1 MNVVEEKIDNLNAV
15 LRVKISK
22 EDYAEKVEK
31 TLNDYRKQ
39 AAIPGFRPGKTPIS
53 LIKKKYG
60 KAILAEELNKAVNQ
74 SLYDFIRNNNL
85 QVLGNPLPKQDEEVK
100 GDFENPTDFEF
111 AYEIGMSPDFSLN
124 LDKAAFDY
132 LKIDISTEMLDKE
145 VENLARRYGKL
156 VSAETVGERDM
167 VLGKFTEL
175 DGDKPKEGG
184 ISNTSTISMEFIA
197 DSAAKKSLMGAK
209 AGDEFVLDPKDVSK
223 GSTDM
228 AAMLAIKKEEAEELN
243 SLFNFTITE
252 IKQMIPA
259 EINQEL
265 FDKLFGEGNV
275 KSEEEMRS
283 KIADDLNRMFSGDSD
298 RVFNNAL
305 SKHLIEETKIDLP
318 ESFLKRWI
326 AATSKEEI
334 TPEKVEQDFE
344 GYRNGLKWQ
353 LIQNK
358 LIKENDVKVEPQ
370 DAINYVKSMM
380 VNQYAQYGIPAPA
393 DAELDK
399 YAKNAL
405 SNQEEANRIYDN
417 LYQGKI
423 FTLLKGMV
431 KLNDKVLS
439 YEKFIEEAYG
449 KQ

>member
-39 AAIPGFRPGKTPIS
+39 ANIPGFRPGKTPIGI
-53 LIKKKYG
+53 IKKKYG

-74 SLYDFIRNNNL
+74 SLFDFISKNNI
-85 QVLGNPLPKQDEEVK
+85 QVLGNPLPKSDEEVK

-111 AYEIGMSPDFSLN
+111 AYEIGVSPEFKLN
-124 LDKAAFDY
+124 IDKASFDY
-132 LKIDISTEMLDKE
+132 LKIDISNEMLDKE
-145 VENLARRYGKL
+145 IENLARRYGKL
-156 VSAETVGERDM
+156 VSTETVGEKDM

-184 ISNTSTISMEFIA
+184 ISNTSTISMEFIPE
-197 DSAAKKSLMGAK
+197 SGAKKNLLGAK
-209 AGDEFVLDPKDVSK
+209 IGDEFVIDPKEVSK

-228 AAMLAIKKEEAEELN
+228 AAMLAIKKEEAETLN
-243 SLFNFTITE
+243 SLFNFQITE
-252 IKQMIPA
+252 IKKMIPA
-259 EINQEL
+259 EVNQEL
-265 FDKLFGEGNV
+265 FDKLFGAGAIS
-275 KSEEEMRS
+275 SEAELRQRIS
-283 KIADDLNRMFSGDSD
+283 DDLTRMFSADSD
-298 RVFNNAL
+298 RVFNNAI
-305 SKHLIEETKIDLP
+305 SKKLIEETPIDLP

-326 AATSKEEI
+326 AATNENTTI
-334 TPEKVEQDFE
+334 EKVEQDFE
-344 GYRNGLKWQ
+344 SYRNGLKWQ

-358 LIKENDVKVEPQ
+358 LIKENDVKVDPQ

-380 VNQYAQYGIPAPA
+380 INQYAQYGIPAPE

-405 SNQEEANRIYDN
+405 SNKEEANRIYDN
-417 LYQGKI
+417 LYQTKI

-431 KLNDKVLS
+431 KLNEKTLS

>member
-39 AAIPGFRPGKTPIS
+39 ANIPGFRPGKTPIGI
-53 LIKKKYG
+53 IKKKYG

-74 SLYDFIRNNNL
+74 SLFDFISKNNI
-85 QVLGNPLPKQDEEVK
+85 QVLGNPLPKSDEEVK

-111 AYEIGMSPDFSLN
+111 AYEIGVSPEFKLN
-124 LDKAAFDY
+124 LDKATFDY
-132 LKIDISTEMLDKE
+132 LKIDISNDMLDKE
-145 VENLARRYGKL
+145 IENLARRYGKL
-156 VSAETVGERDM
+156 VSTETVGEKDM

-184 ISNTSTISMEFIA
+184 ISNTSTISMEFIPE
-197 DSAAKKSLMGAK
+197 SGAKKNLLGAK
-209 AGDEFVLDPKDVSK
+209 IGDEFVIDPKEVSK

-243 SLFNFTITE
+243 SLFNFQITE
-252 IKQMIPA
+252 IKKMIPA
-259 EINQEL
+259 EVNQEL
-265 FDKLFGEGNV
+265 FDKLFGAGAIS
-275 KSEEEMRS
+275 SEAELRQRIS
-283 KIADDLNRMFSGDSD
+283 DDLTRMFGADSD
-298 RVFNNAL
+298 RVFNNAI
-305 SKHLIEETKIDLP
+305 SKKLIEDTTMDLP

-326 AATSKEEI
+326 AATNENTTI
-334 TPEKVEQDFE
+334 EKVEQDFE
-344 GYRNGLKWQ
+344 SYRNGLKWQ

-358 LIKENDVKVEPQ
+358 LIKENDVKVDPQ

-380 VNQYAQYGIPAPA
+380 INQYAQYGIPAPE

-405 SNQEEANRIYDN
+405 TNKEEANRIYDN
-417 LYQGKI
+417 LYQTKI

-431 KLNDKVLS
+431 KLNEKTLS

>member
-1 MNVVEEKIDNLNAV
+1 MNVVEEKIDSLNAV
-15 LRVKISK
+15 LRVKITK
-22 EDYAEKVEK
+22 EDYADKVEK

-39 AAIPGFRPGKTPIS
+39 ANIPGFRPGKTPIS

-60 KAILAEELNKAVNQ
+60 RAILAEELNKAVNQ
-74 SLYDFIRNNNL
+74 SLYDFITKNNL
-85 QVLGNPLPKQDEEVK
+85 QVLGNPLPKEDEEVK

-111 AYEIGMSPDFSLN
+111 AYEIGISPEFSLN
-124 LDKAAFDY
+124 LDKTTMDY
-132 LKIDISTEMLDKE
+132 LKIEIDKSMLDKE

-167 VLGKFTEL
+167 VLGKFVEL
-175 DGDKPKEGG
+175 EGNQPKEGG
-184 ISNTSTISMEFIA
+184 ISNTSTISMEFIE
-197 DSAAKKSLMGAK
+197 DSATKKNMLGAK
-209 AGDEFVLDPKDVSK
+209 IGDEFVIDPREVSK
-223 GSTDM
+223 GATDM
-228 AAMLAIKKEEAEELN
+228 AAMLAIQKEEAEALN

-259 EINQEL
+259 ELNQEL
-265 FDKLFGEGNV
+265 YDKLFGEGNV
-275 KSEEEMRS
+275 TSEEQMRQRIS
-283 KIADDLNRMFSGDSD
+283 DDLSRMFGNDAD

-305 SKHLIEETKIDLP
+305 SKKLVEETKIDLP

-326 AATSKEEI
+326 AATSKEAT
-334 TPEKVEQDFE
+334 TPEKVSADFD

-358 LIKENDVKVEPQ
+358 LIKENGVKVEPQ
-370 DAINYVKSMM
+370 EAVNYVKGLMI
-380 VNQYAQYGIPAPA
+380 NQYAQYGIPSPA

-423 FTLLKGMV
+423 FSLLKGMV
-431 KLNDKVLS
+431 KLNEKALS
-439 YEKFIEEAYG
+439 YEQFIAEVY
-449 KQ
+449 K